1 MIFKKVVLALIVL
14 CLFALLPACEKEK
27 EPPCEGPATVNL
39 GNDTIIREGE
49 ALVLDAGNPGAEF
62 LWSNGSATQKITVDT
77 SGTYWVQVKNCYAA
91 VSDTIVSDTIVVSL
105 RYPTVR
111 VETGFG
117 HFRIW
122 LYHNTPLHRSNFFS
136 LTDSGFYNG
145 LLFHRVD
152 FNFVIQGGDPE
163 GTGWGGPGYTIP
175 AEIVPGNT
183 HQYGAVGAARLGD
196 DVNPDKESNGSQY
209 YIVCDPNG
217 EPFLNGKYS
226 VFGFV
231 FSGMD
236 VVFEISQTPVDA
248 NDRPLED
255 VAMDNLEI
263 EFFTAA
269 ELQSLFNFSID

>member
-1 MIFKKVVLALIVL
+1 MILNKVVFGLIVL
-14 CLFALLPACEKEK
+14 CLLSLLPACDKEK
-27 EPPCEGPATVNL
+27 ESPCEGTASVNL
-39 GNDTIIREGE
+39 GNDTVIREGE
-49 ALVLDAGNPGAEF
+49 TLILDAGNPGAEF

-77 SGTYWVQVKNCYAA
+77 SGTYWVRVTTCDGS
-91 VSDTIVSDTIVVSL
+91 VSDTVVVSL
-105 RYPTVR
+105 SYPTVLI
-111 VETGFG
+111 ETGFG

-136 LTDSGFYNG
+136 LTDSGFYND

-152 FNFVIQGGDPE
+152 FDFVIQGGDPD

-255 VAMDNLEI
+255 VTMGNLEI

-269 ELQSLFNFSID
+269 QLQNLFNFVID

>member
-1 MIFKKVVLALIVL
+1 MILNKVVFAIIVL
-14 CLFALLPACEKEK
+14 CLFSLLPACDKEK
-27 EPPCEGPATVNL
+27 EAPCEGPASVNL
-39 GNDTIIREGE
+39 GNDTVIREGE
-49 ALVLDAGNPGAEF
+49 TLVLDAANTGAEF

-77 SGTYWVQVKNCYAA
+77 SGTYWVQVTTCYG
-91 VSDTIVSDTIVVSL
+91 SVSDTIVVSL
-105 RYPTVR
+105 SYPTVLI
-111 VETGFG
+111 ETGFG

-122 LYHNTPLHRSNFFS
+122 LYHNTPLHRSNFLS
-136 LTDSGFYNG
+136 LTDSGFYDG

-152 FNFVIQGGDPE
+152 FDFVIQGGDPD

-175 AEIVPGNT
+175 AEIMPGNT

-236 VVFEISQTPVDA
+236 VVFVISQTPVDA

-255 VAMDNLEI
+255 VIMDNLEI

-269 ELQSLFNFSID
+269 QLQSLFNFVIK